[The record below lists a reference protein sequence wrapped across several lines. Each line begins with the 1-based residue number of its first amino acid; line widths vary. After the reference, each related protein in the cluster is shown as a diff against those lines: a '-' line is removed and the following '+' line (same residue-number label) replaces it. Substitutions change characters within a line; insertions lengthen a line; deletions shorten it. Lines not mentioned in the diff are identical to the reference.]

1 MKIGAFEFQEPI
13 PAFEEAHVIAMLYPW
28 LDAGSVGTLTLRR
41 LERYFGS
48 QELGRLEKPGN
59 FFDFTRY
66 RPTTRF
72 RGGQRVQRVP
82 NTRVSQLEG
91 RNDPPLIVMQVREPH
106 ANAED
111 YIESLIEVLKT
122 FNVTRYTRIGAMY
135 DATPHTRP
143 LQVTGTLNGEPMTGL
158 RGLVS
163 RRRSN
168 YEGPTSIMN
177 TMSQEL
183 TKYGIE
189 DVSFMV
195 RLPQYAQLE
204 CDYAGTARLLEILST
219 VYNLPG
225 DLPDSEAG
233 KKQYEELD
241 SEITGNPAAQELV
254 KRLES
259 YYDSRHSG
267 TTEENG
273 EEKTEEEP
281 EESDLPADIQTF
293 LSDMSSRL
301 DNPQ

>member
-1 MKIGAFEFQEPI
+1 MKIGAFEFSEPI
-13 PAFEEAHVIAMLYPW
+13 PALDEPHVIAMLYPW

-48 QELGRLEKPGN
+48 QELGRLEKPGA

-72 RGGQRVQRVP
+72 RNGQRVQRVP
-82 NTRVSQLEG
+82 NTRVSQLTG
-91 RNDPPLIVMQVREPH
+91 HTGPPIILMQVREPH

-111 YIESLIEVLKT
+111 YIASILEVLRAL
-122 FNVTRYTRIGAMY
+122 NVKRYSRIGAMY
-135 DATPHTRP
+135 DAAPHTRP

-177 TMSQEL
+177 LLSQEL
-183 TKYGIE
+183 PKIGVE

-204 CDYAGTARLLEILST
+204 HDYAGTARLLEMLAT
-219 VYNLPG
+219 VYSMPA
-225 DLPDSEAG
+225 DLPQTEAG
-233 KKQYEELD
+233 RKQYAELD
-241 SEITGNPAAQELV
+241 SEIKNNPAAQELV

-259 YYDSRHSG
+259 YYDSRHPGASDEQG
-267 TTEENG
+267 TQ
-273 EEKTEEEP
+273 EEP
-281 EESDLPADIQTF
+281 AADLPPDIQSF
-293 LSDMSSRL
+293 LADMSQRL
-301 DNPQ
+301 DNPN

>member
-1 MKIGAFEFQEPI
+1 MKIGAFSFAEPI
-13 PAFEEAHVIAMLYPW
+13 PHFEEPHVIAMLYPW

-48 QELGRLEKPGN
+48 QELGRLEKPGA

-72 RGGQRVQRVP
+72 RNGQRVQRVP
-82 NTRVSQLEG
+82 NTRVSQLS
-91 RNDPPLIVMQVREPH
+91 RDDDPPIILMQVREPH

-111 YIESLIEVLKT
+111 YIESILEVLKAL
-122 FNVTRYTRIGAMY
+122 NVKRYSRIGAMY
-135 DATPHTRP
+135 DAAPHTRP
-143 LQVTGTLNGEPMTGL
+143 LQVTGTMNGEPMTGL

-177 TMSQEL
+177 LLSQEL
-183 TKYGIE
+183 QQIGIE

-204 CDYAGTARLLEILST
+204 HDYAGTARLLEILAT
-219 VYNLPG
+219 VYSMPA
-225 DLPDSEAG
+225 DLPQTEAG
-233 KKQYEELD
+233 QKQYAELD
-241 SEITGNPAAQELV
+241 SEIKNNPAAQELV

-259 YYDSRHSG
+259 YYDSRHPGAS
-267 TTEENG
+267 EEQA
-273 EEKTEEEP
+273 KEEEP
-281 EESDLPADIQTF
+281 AADLPPDIQSFLADISQ
-293 LSDMSSRL
+293 RL
-301 DNPQ
+301 DNPN

>member
-1 MKIGAFEFQEPI
+1 MRIGAFEFQEPI

-72 RGGQRVQRVP
+72 RNGQRVQRVP
-82 NTRVSQLEG
+82 NTRVSKLEG

-111 YIESLIEVLKT
+111 YIASIIEVLKT

-189 DVSFMV
+189 DVSLMV

-204 CDYAGTARLLEILST
+204 RDYAGTARLLEILST
-219 VYNLPG
+219 IYNLPG
-225 DLPDSEAG
+225 DLPDTEAG

-267 TTEENG
+267 SSDETSSD
-273 EEKTEEEP
+273 EP

-293 LSDMSSRL
+293 LSDMSQRL
-301 DNPQ
+301 DNPN

>member
-13 PAFEEAHVIAMLYPW
+13 PAFEEVHVIAMLYPW

-48 QELGRLEKPGN
+48 KELGRLEKPGS

-72 RGGQRVQRVP
+72 RNGQRIQRVP
-82 NTRVSQLEG
+82 NTRVSLLEG
-91 RNDPPLIVMQVREPH
+91 RNDPPLIIMQVREPH
-106 ANAED
+106 NNAED
-111 YIESLIEVLKT
+111 YIESLLEVLKA
-122 FNVTRYTRIGAMY
+122 FNVKRYTRIGAMY

-143 LQVTGTLNGEPMTGL
+143 LQVNGTMNGEPMTGL
-158 RGLVS
+158 SGLVS
-163 RRRSN
+163 RKRSN

-177 TMSQEL
+177 LMSQEL
-183 TKYGIE
+183 SKIGIE
-189 DVSFMV
+189 DVSLMV

-204 CDYAGTARLLEILST
+204 RDYAGRARLLEILST
-219 VYNLPG
+219 IYNFPS
-225 DLPDSEAG
+225 DLPDTEAG

-259 YYDSRHSG
+259 YYDSRNSG
-267 TTEENG
+267 SSDEKAEE
-273 EEKTEEEP
+273 TP
-281 EESDLPADIQTF
+281 EESDLPDDIQSF
-293 LSDMSSRL
+293 LSDMSQRL
-301 DNPQ
+301 DNPN